1 MTDVTDREFELPSD
15 EQRAKDRELIQA
27 LDDHRP
33 VGEQYA
39 RTGEVPV
46 STAERQP
53 TMRPPAESD
62 QDATPAMPLPRP
74 PRRLGRRVA
83 AGHRCGPDRAGCVY
97 GLFSYWQVW
106 STGRSDQA
114 RPVDAIVV
122 MGAAQYDGRPSPQ
135 LAARL
140 DHALELW
147 PEGLAPMV
155 IVTGGKQEGDRFTEA
170 ERRRSTSSTG
180 ECRPR
185 RSCSKV
191 KERRRTNLSGMSSDK
206 VGGTVDSVLIVTDPY
221 HALRSRLIADA
232 LGFDAF
238 VSPTP
243 SSVVSGANEVRREL
257 GRGRRGRRRADHRV
271 RSSEWPHRLRPIQS
285 RAAPVVDSSATV
297 TPWGVV

>member
-1 MTDVTDREFELPSD
+1 MTDREFELPSD

-46 STAERQP
+46 STAERRP
-53 TMRPPAESD
+53 TMRPPEESD
-62 QDATPAMPLPRP
+62 QDATPAMPLVRP
-74 PRRLGRRVA
+74 PRRFGRRVLQA
-83 AGHRCGPDRAGCVY
+83 IGVVLVALVVY

-147 PEGLAPMV
+147 PEALAPMV

-170 ERRRSTSSTG
+170 DASAKYLVDRGVPPEAIVLEG
-180 ECRPR
+180 EGTTTYESLRNVR
-185 RSCSKV
+185 D
-191 KERRRTNLSGMSSDK
+191 NAGD
-206 VGGTVDSVLIVTDPY
+206 TVDSVLIVTDPY
-221 HALRSRLIADA
+221 HALRSRLIAEA

-257 GRGRRGRRRADHRV
+257 AEAAGVAVGRIIGFD
-271 RSSEWPHRLRPIQS
+271 RLS
-285 RAAPVVDSSATV
+285 GLTD
-297 TPWGVV
+297 

>member
-1 MTDVTDREFELPSD
+1 VTAVTDREFELPSD

-46 STAERQP
+46 STAERRP

-62 QDATPAMPLPRP
+62 QDATPAMPLSRP
-74 PRRLGRRVA
+74 PRRFGRRLLQAIGVILL
-83 AGHRCGPDRAGCVY
+83 GLVVY
-97 GLFSYWQVW
+97 GLVSYWQVW
-106 STGRSDQA
+106 STGRTDQA

-147 PEGLAPMV
+147 PEALAPMV

-170 ERRRSTSSTG
+170 DASAKYLVDRGVPIDAIVLEREGATTYESLRN
-180 ECRPR
+180 
-185 RSCSKV
+185 V
-191 KERRRTNLSGMSSDK
+191 SDS

-232 LGFDAF
+232 LGFEAY
-238 VSPTP
+238 VSPTS

-257 GRGRRGRRRADHRV
+257 AEAAGVAVGRIIGFD
-271 RSSEWPHRLRPIQS
+271 RLS
-285 RAAPVVDSSATV
+285 GLTD
-297 TPWGVV
+297 

>member
-1 MTDVTDREFELPSD
+1 VTIVTDREFELPSE
-15 EQRAKDRELIQA
+15 EQRARDRELIQA

-46 STAERQP
+46 STAQRQP
-53 TMRPPAESD
+53 TMRPPVESD
-62 QDATPAMPLPRP
+62 QDATPAMPLARP
-74 PRRLGRRVA
+74 PRRVARRLVQA
-83 AGHRCGPDRAGCVY
+83 IGVVLIALVVY
-97 GLFSYWQVW
+97 GVFSFWQVW

-147 PEGLAPMV
+147 PEALAPMV

-170 ERRRSTSSTG
+170 EASLTYLVDRGVPIDAIVLEG
-180 ECRPR
+180 EGTTTYESLRNV
-185 RSCSKV
+185 SDSV
-191 KERRRTNLSGMSSDK
+191 GER
-206 VGGTVDSVLIVTDPY
+206 VDSVLIVTDPY

-232 LGFDAF
+232 LGFEAF
-238 VSPTP
+238 VSPTS
-243 SSVVSGANEVRREL
+243 SSVVSGANELRREL
-257 GRGRRGRRRADHRV
+257 GEAAGVAVGRIIGFD
-271 RSSEWPHRLRPIQS
+271 RLS
-285 RAAPVVDSSATV
+285 GLTD
-297 TPWGVV
+297 